1 MGLVS
6 LGACFFTISSIM
18 AFKSSTMGW
27 DASRVTA
34 ALPSGVG
41 FLGGALIWKG
51 TVFVND
57 QHREKQQ
64 VHGLTTAASLWLS
77 AAIGVGAG
85 GALYAVTVYATG
97 LVLLMLRYGPKL
109 YTPECEDEDEDG
121 TADEPPAAVN
131 EQHSLQRDD
140 STLFEPYSEPS
151 ILRDPDTPRT
161 RPQVVTFAQP
171 RPLTPPRFTPLDV
184 AGPGDRSTT
193 TEQPR
198 RRRLSGKDIPT
209 FSS

>member
-41 FLGGALIWKG
+41 FLGAALIWKG
-51 TVFVND
+51 SVIEGDEET
-57 QHREKQQ
+57 HQ

-85 GALYAVTVYATG
+85 GALYVVSIYSVRLQLPLTHDDVCFTLTYHFLYTDCADSLGVTIWPEVFLATG
-97 LVLLMLRYGPKL
+97 
-109 YTPECEDEDEDG
+109 
-121 TADEPPAAVN
+121 
-131 EQHSLQRDD
+131 
-140 STLFEPYSEPS
+140 
-151 ILRDPDTPRT
+151 
-161 RPQVVTFAQP
+161 
-171 RPLTPPRFTPLDV
+171 
-184 AGPGDRSTT
+184 
-193 TEQPR
+193 
-198 RRRLSGKDIPT
+198 
-209 FSS
+209 